1 MKSVL
6 LEKSETLR
14 TAGGAIAIQAN
25 GWRALDE
32 LGVASK
38 LRPNA
43 ILLERF
49 FLSYIKI
56 YIIPITPEGHHH

>member
-49 FLSYIKI
+49 FLSYI
-56 YIIPITPEGHHH
+56 